1 MKKFVSLLT
10 SMIVTLFVIGCS
22 NPSSSSG
29 GSLGMGGAEDNGT
42 KIYNNSVTFNAST
55 LEQIVKADDL
65 KDLEIKELIIT
76 AYNFSAYNTKD
87 SWVTFTADDSWTTK
101 LEKDS
106 GTCTWSDENQGWSW
120 TVTDS
125 ETIAR
130 FKEGGIYVAGTAE
143 STVTIT
149 VSYK

>member
-29 GSLGMGGAEDNGT
+29 GSLGGAEDNGT
-42 KIYNNSVTFNAST
+42 KIYNNSVTLNASP
-55 LEQIVKADDL
+55 LEQIVKPDDL
-65 KDLEIKELIIT
+65 KDLEINKLIIT

-87 SWVTFTADDSWTTK
+87 SWVTFTADTKWYTK
-101 LEKDS
+101 LEKS
-106 GTCTWSDENQGWSW
+106 SSSSYSDEKSGWSW
-120 TVTDS
+120 SVTDS

>member
-42 KIYNNSVTFNAST
+42 KIYNNSVTLNASP
-55 LEQIVKADDL
+55 EQIVKADDL

-87 SWVTFTADDSWTTK
+87 SWVTFTADTTWSTK
-101 LEKDS
+101 LEKS
-106 GTCTWSDENQGWSW
+106 SSSSYSDEKSGWSW
-120 TVTDS
+120 SVTDS

>member
-29 GSLGMGGAEDNGT
+29 GSLGGAEDNGT
-42 KIYNNSVTFNAST
+42 KIYNNSVTLNAST
-55 LEQIVKADDL
+55 LEQIVKPDDL
-65 KDLEIKELIIT
+65 KDLEINKLIIT
-76 AYNFSAYNTKD
+76 AYNFTTTSEEAW
-87 SWVTFTADDSWTTK
+87 WVTLTADDSWTTE
-101 LEKDS
+101 LVKDS
-106 GTCTWSDENQGWSW
+106 GTWSDANKGWSW
-120 TVTDS
+120 SVTDS
-125 ETIAR
+125 EILSK

>member
-29 GSLGMGGAEDNGT
+29 GSLSLGGAEDNGT
-42 KIYNNSVTFNAST
+42 KIYNNSVTLTSNP
-55 LEQIVKADDL
+55 EQIVKPDDL
-65 KDLEIKELIIT
+65 KDLEINKLIIT
-76 AYNFSAYNTKD
+76 AYNFTTTSEEAW
-87 SWVTFTADDSWTTK
+87 WVTLTADDSWTTK
-101 LEKDS
+101 LEKDA
-106 GTCTWSDENQGWSW
+106 GTWSDENQGWSW

-125 ETIAR
+125 ETLSK
-130 FKEGGIYVAGTAE
+130 FKEGGIYIAGTAE

>member
-29 GSLGMGGAEDNGT
+29 GSLGTGGAEDNGT
-42 KIYNNSVTFNAST
+42 KIYNNSVTLNAST

-76 AYNFSAYNTKD
+76 AYNFTTTSKENW
-87 SWVTFTADDSWTTK
+87 WVTLTADSNWSTK
-101 LEKDS
+101 LVKDS
-106 GTCTWSDENQGWSW
+106 GTWSDANKGWSW
-120 TVTDS
+120 SVTDS
-125 ETIAR
+125 KTIAR

>member
-29 GSLGMGGAEDNGT
+29 GSLGTGGAEDNGT
-42 KIYNNSVTFNAST
+42 KIYINSVTLNAST
-55 LEQIVKADDL
+55 LEQIVKPDDL
-65 KDLEIKELIIT
+65 KDLEINKLIIT
-76 AYNFSAYNTKD
+76 AYNFTTTSEEAW
-87 SWVTFTADDSWTTK
+87 WVTLTADDDWTTK

-106 GTCTWSDENQGWSW
+106 GTWSDANKGWSW

-125 ETIAR
+125 EILST
-130 FKEGGIYVAGTAE
+130 FKEGGIYIAGLSDA
-143 STVTIT
+143 TVTVT
-149 VSYK
+149 VSYE

>member
-29 GSLGMGGAEDNGT
+29 GSLGTGGAEDNGT
-42 KIYNNSVTFNAST
+42 KIYNNSVTLNAST

-76 AYNFSAYNTKD
+76 AYNFTTTSKED
-87 SWVTFTADDSWTTK
+87 WWVTLTADSNWRTK

-106 GTCTWSDENQGWSW
+106 GTWSDANKGWSW

-125 ETIAR
+125 ETLSK
-130 FKEGGIYVAGTAE
+130 FKEGGIYIAGLSDATA
-143 STVTIT
+143 TVT

>member
-29 GSLGMGGAEDNGT
+29 GSLGTGGAEDNGT
-42 KIYNNSVTFNAST
+42 KIYNNSVTLTSNP
-55 LEQIVKADDL
+55 EQIVKADDL

-87 SWVTFTADDSWTTK
+87 SWVTFTADTTWSTK
-101 LEKDS
+101 LEKS
-106 GTCTWSDENQGWSW
+106 SSSSYSDEKSGWSW
-120 TVTDS
+120 SVTDS

>member
-29 GSLGMGGAEDNGT
+29 GSLGTGGAEDNGT
-42 KIYNNSVTFNAST
+42 KIYNNSVTLNAST
-55 LEQIVKADDL
+55 LEQIVKPDDL
-65 KDLEIKELIIT
+65 KDLEINKLIIT
-76 AYNFSAYNTKD
+76 AYNFTTTSEKAW
-87 SWVTFTADDSWTTK
+87 WVTLTADDSWTTK

-125 ETIAR
+125 ETLSK
-130 FKEGGIYVAGTAE
+130 FKEGGIYIAGLSDA
-143 STVTIT
+143 TVTVT
-149 VSYK
+149 VSYE

>member
-29 GSLGMGGAEDNGT
+29 GSLGGAEDNGT
-42 KIYNNSVTFNAST
+42 KIYNNSVTLNASP
-55 LEQIVKADDL
+55 LEQIVKPDDL
-65 KDLEIKELIIT
+65 KDLEINKLIIT
-76 AYNFSAYNTKD
+76 AYNFSAYNTKN
-87 SWVTFTADDSWTTK
+87 SWVTFTADTKWSTK
-101 LEKDS
+101 LEKTS
-106 GTCTWSDENQGWSW
+106 SSSYSDEKSGWSW
-120 TVTDS
+120 SVTDS

>member
-1 MKKFVSLLT
+1 M
-10 SMIVTLFVIGCS
+10 
-22 NPSSSSG
+22 
-29 GSLGMGGAEDNGT
+29 
-42 KIYNNSVTFNAST
+42 
-55 LEQIVKADDL
+55 

-87 SWVTFTADDSWTTK
+87 SWVTLTAGDSWATK
-101 LEKDS
+101 LEKDA
-106 GTCTWSDENQGWSW
+106 GTWSDENQGWSW

-130 FKEGGIYVAGTAE
+130 FKKGGIYVAGTAE

>member
-29 GSLGMGGAEDNGT
+29 GSLSLGGAEDNGT
-42 KIYNNSVTFNAST
+42 KIYNNSVTLTSNP
-55 LEQIVKADDL
+55 EQIVKPDDL
-65 KDLEIKELIIT
+65 KDLEINKLIIT

-87 SWVTFTADDSWTTK
+87 SWVTFTADTTWSTK
-101 LEKDS
+101 LEKS
-106 GTCTWSDENQGWSW
+106 SSSSYSDEKSGWSW
-120 TVTDS
+120 SVTDS

>member
-42 KIYNNSVTFNAST
+42 KIYNNSVTLNASP
-55 LEQIVKADDL
+55 EQIVKADDL

-87 SWVTFTADDSWTTK
+87 SWVTFTADTTWSTK
-101 LEKDS
+101 LEKTS
-106 GTCTWSDENQGWSW
+106 SSSYSDEKSGWSW
-120 TVTDS
+120 SVTDS

>member
-29 GSLGMGGAEDNGT
+29 GSFLGGAEDNGT
-42 KIYNNSVTFNAST
+42 KIYNNSVTLNAST
-55 LEQIVKADDL
+55 LEQIVKPDDL
-65 KDLEIKELIIT
+65 KDLEINKLIIT
-76 AYNFSAYNTKD
+76 AYNFTTTSEEAW
-87 SWVTFTADDSWTTK
+87 WVTLTADDSWTTK

-125 ETIAR
+125 EILSK
-130 FKEGGIYVAGTAE
+130 FKEGGIYIAGLSDA
-143 STVTIT
+143 TVTVT
-149 VSYK
+149 VSYE